1 MPEKH
6 LLPLTLH
13 FPKEM
18 IKKLKKHFH
27 MEESTPNRSPQ
38 RYFKHNKTGR
48 TEKKK
53 AEKFTEPTQS
63 FIYGAGVGVGEA
75 TL

>member
-1 MPEKH
+1 MEK
-6 LLPLTLH
+6 
-13 FPKEM
+13 
-18 IKKLKKHFH
+18 
-27 MEESTPNRSPQ
+27 STPNRSPQ

-53 AEKFTEPTQS
+53 KAEKFIEPTQS
-63 FIYGAGVGVGEA
+63 FIYGAGEA